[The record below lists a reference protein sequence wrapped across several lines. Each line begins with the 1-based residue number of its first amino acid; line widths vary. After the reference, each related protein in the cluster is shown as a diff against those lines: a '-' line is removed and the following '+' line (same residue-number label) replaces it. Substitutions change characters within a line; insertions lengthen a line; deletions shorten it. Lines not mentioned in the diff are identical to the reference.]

1 MTIINPEILKNYYKC
16 NQAIME
22 YLLYDC
28 LIPIMGYLNNEYY
41 FDKTEE
47 LEQCLKKM
55 PLDLKIIALFTKH
68 V

>member
-16 NQAIME
+16 NRAIME